1 MSGRTGHIT
10 ISTRFIIEN
19 RYVRLILSSLGW
31 ELDPDCRFSLKTFE
45 DQSQRCT
52 MFDLTRRARWNV
64 SSDWTTSLFHVTSFW
79 PSTRPAARCS
89 DFEDLTRGEER
100 SNQII
105 MHTTT
110 LIYYT
115 CNALLF
121 HVSHPPRVHFT
132 SHTLPLAL
140 YPRLIRLLRL
150 TNLTLLVLLLHSL
163 RRNRRRSSPSSST
176 LVYDLIN
183 LCVRNL
189 GVLGTIVSSSLAVS
203 DVPLTLTLG
212 LSA

>member
-52 MFDLTRRARWNV
+52 MFDLTRRGNWAVPIELRAYFQI
-64 SSDWTTSLFHVTSFW
+64 SGFW

-89 DFEDLTRGEER
+89 YFEDLTRGEER

-110 LIYYT
+110 HIYYT
-115 CNALLF
+115 CYALLF
-121 HVSHPPRVHFT
+121 HVSHP
-132 SHTLPLAL
+132 
-140 YPRLIRLLRL
+140 LR
-150 TNLTLLVLLLHSL
+150 VLLTHPAS
-163 RRNRRRSSPSSST
+163 
-176 LVYDLIN
+176 
-183 LCVRNL
+183 
-189 GVLGTIVSSSLAVS
+189 A
-203 DVPLTLTLG
+203 PLP
-212 LSA
+212 